1 MTKSKDAASEAELA
15 KTYQESRDPSGFDG
29 EGEPVEVRRN
39 ITISVRFSDVE
50 IEALR
55 REAEA
60 AGVRLTAYIRAAALD
75 AGSPVD
81 RKRLQDALRAVS
93 EDVAHVERLLTS
105 RA

>member
-1 MTKSKDAASEAELA
+1 MTKSKDAAGEAELA
-15 KTYQESRDPSGFDG
+15 RTYQESHDLSGFEG

-39 ITISVRFSDVE
+39 LTISVRFSDVE

-60 AGVRLTAYIRAAALD
+60 AGVKLTAYIRAAALK

-81 RKRLQDALRAVS
+81 RKRLRDALRAVS
-93 EDVAHVERLLTS
+93 EDVARVERLLTGN
-105 RA
+105 A